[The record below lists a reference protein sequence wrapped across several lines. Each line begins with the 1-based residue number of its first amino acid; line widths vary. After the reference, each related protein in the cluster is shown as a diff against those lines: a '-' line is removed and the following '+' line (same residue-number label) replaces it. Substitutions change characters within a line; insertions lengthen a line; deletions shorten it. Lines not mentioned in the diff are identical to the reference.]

1 LNRLKQIYVAS
12 IMLFFA
18 AALYA
23 SPKQYPGTDNLFLY
37 GHPAFVTSGASA
49 AGGPV
54 LSAGSYSFVLNPAL
68 TAGLQSL
75 SADLGYTGIINT
87 TSDVEIGSAIRL
99 GVSVPNRFGVFSGA
113 FQGGFLENALS
124 LGNTLVGRIGFSR
137 DVTDNFY
144 LGLSVSGGYFVY
156 DKNND
161 FYVAADVGAW
171 YRVPS
176 IAFLRQVRF
185 GVAVQ
190 NLGKTFL
197 KATPSKSF
205 EARSYPAMFTPKAG
219 VAAHLLELKDVT
231 VGLSLD
237 LAFPT
242 FSNILFV
249 AGLQGKIADL
259 VTISAGWD
267 CNILELYE
275 DYGIHLP
282 YVGIGVKFSVNTSG
296 SNLMSKRGVDQTDI
310 EPSAVW
316 QRIHKDTHTASIGV
330 TARFGVRDTLPPDIK
345 VGDIRYE

>member
-1 LNRLKQIYVAS
+1 MNRLKQIYLVW
-12 IMLFFA
+12 IMLFVA
-18 AALYA
+18 GALYA

-37 GHPAFVTSGASA
+37 GHPAFMTSGASA
-49 AGGPV
+49 VGGPV
-54 LSAGSYSFVLNPAL
+54 LAAGSYSFVMNPAL

-75 SADLGYTGIINT
+75 SADLGYTGIISAV
-87 TSDVEIGSAIRL
+87 SDAEIGSAVRL

-113 FQGGFLENALS
+113 FQGGFLENS
-124 LGNTLVGRIGFSR
+124 LNIGNTFVGRLGFSR

-156 DKNND
+156 GENND
-161 FYVAADVGAW
+161 FYIAADVGAW

-190 NLGKTFL
+190 NLGKTFME
-197 KATPSKSF
+197 ATSY
-205 EARSYPAMFTPKAG
+205 ENLDVRSYPAMFTPKAG

-231 VGLSLD
+231 IGLSLD

-249 AGLQGKIADL
+249 AGVQGKIADL
-259 VTISAGWD
+259 VTISTGWD
-267 CNILELYE
+267 FNLLENY
-275 DYGIHLP
+275 DHDTIHLP
-282 YVGIGVKFSVNTSG
+282 YVGVGVKISINTSG
-296 SNLMSKRGVDQTDI
+296 SGPMSKRGFDQTDI

-316 QRIHKDTHTASIGV
+316 QRIDEKVHMTSIGV
-330 TARFGVRDTLPPDIK
+330 TASFGVRDTLPPDIK